1 MCCFLCYIQNWVSR
15 NWKTILQLV
24 GTLKQC
30 GGYYICSS
38 NQFENYDSENVLPRK
53 HHRSAH
59 FADMESPLFTW
70 FTKVRAQNIPISEEI
85 LKTKVR
91 QFGEQMG
98 ITAFSYSNDWLT
110 SFNLRH
116 GISVESANVDLQLI

>member
-1 MCCFLCYIQNWVSR
+1 
-15 NWKTILQLV
+15 
-24 GTLKQC
+24 
-30 GGYYICSS
+30 
-38 NQFENYDSENVLPRK
+38 
-53 HHRSAH
+53 
-59 FADMESPLFTW
+59 MESPLFTW

-91 QFGEQMG
+91 QFGEQMV
-98 ITAFSYSNDWLT
+98 ITAFFYSNDWLT